1 MQELFSQWC
10 QQFFRLCK
18 LPRFWI
24 AIALFF
30 ASFLVTIGP
39 LNFLL
44 NQEFIINFLETYQ
57 GYAIALFIVLY
68 AVLTVL
74 GIPGM
79 ILSIAGGVTF
89 GLLVG
94 TLLSAIGATIGALG
108 AFLTARYLI
117 GDWFETKF
125 QNHRLLTYLNQAV
138 QHNPLQFVLTIRF
151 IPITPFNLIN
161 FLFGLTSIHW
171 LPYTVATFF
180 GILPGT
186 FAYTWL
192 GVSGMDAL
200 QGRDRV
206 SFFFALALLALL
218 SAIPLFF
225 KNKQSYNKPHS

>member
-1 MQELFSQWC
+1 MLKVFSKWC
-10 QQFFRLCK
+10 KYFFRLCK
-18 LPRFWI
+18 LPRFWV
-24 AIALFF
+24 AIALFV

-39 LNFLL
+39 LNVLL
-44 NQEFIINFLETYQ
+44 NQEFIINFLETYE

-74 GIPGM
+74 GIPGT
-79 ILSIAGGVTF
+79 ILSIAGGITF
-89 GLLVG
+89 GLVLG

-108 AFLTARYLI
+108 AFLTARYLL
-117 GDWFETKF
+117 GDWFAKKF
-125 QNHRLLTYLNQAV
+125 HHHRLLSYLNQAV
-138 QHNPLQFVLTIRF
+138 QHNPVKFVLTIRF

-161 FLFGLTSIHW
+161 FLFGLTSLHW
-171 LPYTVATFF
+171 FPYTVATFF

-192 GVSGMDAL
+192 GVSGMNAL

-206 SFFFALALLALL
+206 SFFFALGLLALL

-225 KNKQSYNKPHS
+225 KKKESYN